1 MTTKKTTADT
11 NNAVSNADQDARLP
25 LFYQSLTP
33 LSHEQH
39 GNFLLKD
46 RVLHPFAHG
55 ANAVPLT
62 VDEFAL
68 AQRHFPIVF
77 APGNDGGAP
86 LALLG
91 LQENENLFCDVTGQ
105 WRKDIYIPAYIRR
118 YPFML
123 ARLSQ
128 DAQELSLCF
137 DDTSGLL
144 QTEATGNLFNGTE
157 PSDTTKAV
165 LGFCEQFEMAVQ
177 RTRAFLN
184 EMAELDLLMDAEAT
198 IQEGDTPMMFR
209 GFRMIDEKKLQGLR
223 GDQTRKMVKSGAMG
237 LIYAHFFSLGTLRD
251 LYALRQ
257 ERAAKS

>member
-1 MTTKKTTADT
+1 MNTENT
-11 NNAVSNADQDARLP
+11 NHDSRLP
-25 LFYQSLTP
+25 LFYQSLSP
-33 LSHEQH
+33 LSQQQH
-39 GNFLLKD
+39 ANHALKE
-46 RVLHPFAHG
+46 RILHPFAVG
-55 ANAVPLT
+55 TNAVPLT

-91 LQENENLFCDVTGQ
+91 LQEGENLFCDATGQ
-105 WRKDIYIPAYIRR
+105 WRKDIYVPAYIRR

-123 ARLSQ
+123 ARLAP
-128 DAQELSLCF
+128 DAKELSLCF
-137 DDTSGLL
+137 DDMSGLVDAD
-144 QTEATGNLFNGTE
+144 TTGNLFDGTE

-165 LGFCEQFEMAVQ
+165 LNFCEQFEMAVQ

-184 EMAELDLLMDAEAT
+184 EMSELDLLMDAEAT

-209 GFRMIDEKKLQGLR
+209 GFRMIDEKKVQELR
-223 GDQTRKMVKSGAMG
+223 GDQARKMVKSGAMG

-251 LYALRQ
+251 LYAIRQ
-257 ERAAKS
+257 ERVVPALAA

>member
-1 MTTKKTTADT
+1 MTTENT
-11 NNAVSNADQDARLP
+11 NQDSRLP
-25 LFYQSLTP
+25 LFYQSLSP
-33 LSHEQH
+33 LSQPQH
-39 GNFLLKD
+39 ANHALKE
-46 RVLHPFAHG
+46 RILHPFAAA

-68 AQRHFPIVF
+68 AQRHYPIVF

-91 LQENENLFCDVTGQ
+91 LQEGENLFCDETGQ
-105 WRKDIYIPAYIRR
+105 WRKDVYVPAYIRR

-123 ARLSQ
+123 ARLAP
-128 DAQELSLCF
+128 DAKELSLCF
-137 DDTSGLL
+137 DDMSGMVDAD
-144 QTEATGNLFNGTE
+144 TTGNLFDGTD

-165 LGFCEQFEMAVQ
+165 LNFCEQFEMAVQ

-209 GFRMIDEKKLQGLR
+209 GFRMIDEKKVQELR
-223 GDQTRKMVKSGAMG
+223 GDQARKMVKSGAMG

-251 LYALRQ
+251 LYAIRQ
-257 ERAAKS
+257 ERAAPALAA

>member
-1 MTTKKTTADT
+1 MTTQA
-11 NNAVSNADQDARLP
+11 SSQDARLP
-25 LFYQSLTP
+25 LFYQSISP
-33 LSHEQH
+33 LSHQDH
-39 GNFLLKD
+39 ANHALKE
-46 RVLHPFAHG
+46 RILHPFAHV

-68 AQRHFPIVF
+68 AQRHYPIVF
-77 APGNDGGAP
+77 APGADGGAP

-91 LQENENLFCDVTGQ
+91 LQEGENLFCDATGQ
-105 WRKDIYIPAYIRR
+105 WRKDVYVPAYIRR

-128 DAQELSLCF
+128 DAKELSLCF
-137 DDTSGLL
+137 DDMSGMVESN
-144 QTEATGNLFNGTE
+144 TTGNLFDGTD

-165 LGFCEQFEMAVQ
+165 LNFCEQFEMAVQ
-177 RTRAFLN
+177 RTRAFLG

-209 GFRMIDEKKLQGLR
+209 GFRMIDEKKVQELR
-223 GDQTRKMVKSGAMG
+223 GDQARKMVKSGAMG

-251 LYALRQ
+251 LYAIRQ
-257 ERAAKS
+257 ERAAPALAA

>member
-1 MTTKKTTADT
+1 MNTVNT
-11 NNAVSNADQDARLP
+11 NQDSRLP
-25 LFYQSLTP
+25 LFYQSLSP
-33 LSHEQH
+33 LSQQQH
-39 GNFLLKD
+39 ANHALKE
-46 RVLHPFAHG
+46 RILHPFAVG
-55 ANAVPLT
+55 TNAVPLT

-91 LQENENLFCDVTGQ
+91 LQEGENLFCDATGQ
-105 WRKDIYIPAYIRR
+105 WRKDIYVPAYIRR

-123 ARLSQ
+123 ARLAP
-128 DAQELSLCF
+128 DAKELSLCF
-137 DDTSGLL
+137 DDMSGLVDAD
-144 QTEATGNLFNGTE
+144 TTGNLFDGTD

-165 LGFCEQFEMAVQ
+165 LNFCEQFEMAVQ

-184 EMAELDLLMDAEAT
+184 EMSELDLLMDAEAT

-209 GFRMIDEKKLQGLR
+209 GFRMIDEKKVQELR
-223 GDQTRKMVKSGAMG
+223 GDQARKMVKSGAMG

-251 LYALRQ
+251 LYAIRQ
-257 ERAAKS
+257 ERVVPALAA

>member
-1 MTTKKTTADT
+1 MTTKTMAQNTA
-11 NNAVSNADQDARLP
+11 QDSRLP

-33 LSHEQH
+33 LSHQQH
-39 GNFLLKD
+39 ASHALQE
-46 RVLHPFAHG
+46 RMLHPFAQT
-55 ANAVPLT
+55 ANAIPLT

-77 APGNDGGAP
+77 APGADGGAP

-91 LQENENLFCDVTGQ
+91 LQEGENLFCDATGQ
-105 WRKDIYIPAYIRR
+105 WRKDIYVPAYVRR

-123 ARLSQ
+123 ARLAP
-128 DAQELSLCF
+128 DAKDLSLCF
-137 DDTSGLL
+137 DDQSGLIIAGA
-144 QTEATGNLFNGTE
+144 EGNLFDGTD

-165 LGFCEQFEMAVQ
+165 LSFCEQFEMAVQ

-198 IQEGDTPMMFR
+198 IQEGDTPMMLR
-209 GFRMIDEKKLQGLR
+209 GFRMIDEKKIQELR
-223 GDQTRKMVKSGAMG
+223 GDQARKMVKSGAMG

-251 LYALRQ
+251 LYGLRQ
-257 ERAAKS
+257 ERAAAA